1 MSSFFLGIDIGGSHF
16 SGAIFSTSK
25 GCIVEDSYCSI
36 AVQSNIRAS
45 EFITHLDVLI
55 KKILFASRLTVH
67 DLEGIGIAV
76 PGPFNY
82 DKGVSH
88 IYGVHKWDSLFG
100 FNIAVEI
107 KKIIKT
113 CPVYFI
119 NDAESFALGE
129 YNAGAAMGS
138 AKSILLTFGSG
149 FGSTFLDKDV
159 VQIIKSDNVPENGYL
174 YNIPFKEGIADD
186 YFSTRWFVKTWGD
199 LGREKVT
206 SANEIALLAAE
217 SDADALRIFDAFADN
232 FIEFITPWVHLYKPH
247 NLILGGGIARGNQF
261 FISKIQSFF
270 SKISNTK
277 ISICRLWDKAAI
289 VGAAMHAKNNSHK
302 NNMLDE
308 SFNWRKTEQFLAP
321 ARKDVV
327 NSAYEA
333 YPSFSI
339 GNGKIH
345 YGAKAL
351 ARWISGHK
359 NVVIDGYDGVFWD
372 TVVESLDAELSKL
385 GLKTCW
391 FHADAAMKTEEELEQ
406 MLVSNLGGDN
416 PLFGKIT
423 EKDLIDWFDT
433 KKLKNIKPD
442 KTVDVNIVIGSGA
455 ALVGWD
461 GPLIYFDLPKNEI
474 QFRARAGKATN
485 LGVKNVI
492 DNRRTYKRFFF
503 IDWVVLNKHKSNVLS
518 SIDIIVDEQRPDEYL
533 FMNGEDLRA
542 GLTAMATNAFRPRPW
557 FEPGAWGG
565 SWMKEHMEG
574 LNTEVSN
581 LAWSFELM
589 VLENGLLFE
598 SDGYLL
604 EVSFDFIMFNNYK
617 DVLGDCAETFKYDF
631 PIRFDFLDTFDG
643 GNLSIQCHP
652 SPDYI
657 KEHFG
662 MPFTQDETY
671 YIMDCKEDPVVYL
684 GFQEGIKESEFHNA
698 LLESQQ
704 QVKELEVVKYIQKF
718 EAKKHNLYLIPH
730 GTIHASG
737 SNNLVLEVSSAPYI
751 FTFKMYDWL
760 RLDLDGKP
768 RPINIEH
775 GMKNVNFNRKG
786 ASVATELISQPYVI
800 TQNDDYTLEHMPTH
814 ADHFYDVHRYS
825 IINKV
830 HIKTNNKC
838 HVWMLVEGQSIEL
851 VTENGHTQIFNY
863 AETFVIPAS
872 AKSYTITNKSKNSDA
887 LLVKSFIK

>member
-1 MSSFFLGIDIGGSHF
+1 MASLILGIDIGGSHF
-16 SGAIFSTSK
+16 SGAILNIKSNL
-25 GCIVEDSYCSI
+25 IIEDSYCSI
-36 AVQSNIRAS
+36 PVESS
-45 EFITHLDVLI
+45 VGPTEFIHNLNTLI
-55 KKILFASRLTVH
+55 EQIMFASKLSEY
-67 DLEGIGIAV
+67 DLEAIGIAV
-76 PGPFNY
+76 PGPFDY
-82 DKGVSH
+82 DKGISH
-88 IYGVHKWDSLFG
+88 IYGVDKWDSLFG

-107 KKIIKT
+107 KRIIKT

-129 YNAGAAMGS
+129 YYAGAAVAS
-138 AKSILLTFGSG
+138 TKSIVLTLGTG
-149 FGSTFLDKDV
+149 FGSTFLDNGNVKTKKSNDV
-159 VQIIKSDNVPENGYL
+159 PKNGYL
-174 YNIPFKEGIADD
+174 YDVPFKEGIADD
-186 YFSTRWFVKTWGD
+186 YFSTRWFVKTWEM
-199 LGREKVT
+199 LGRNKVT
-206 SANEIALLAAE
+206 NVGEIALLAAE
-217 SDADALRIFDAFADN
+217 NDSDALKIFDLFSDN
-232 FIEFITPWVHLYKPH
+232 FIEFIAPWIELYRP
-247 NLILGGGIARGNQF
+247 NDLILGGGIARGNQF
-261 FISKIQSFF
+261 FINKIHSFLE
-270 SKISNTK
+270 NTK
-277 ISICRLWDKAAI
+277 TKVSICHLWDKAAI
-289 VGAAMHAKNNSHK
+289 VGAAMHAKNNLQK
-302 NNMLDE
+302 IDMLDNE
-308 SFNWRKTEQFLAP
+308 LNWRKTEQFLAP
-321 ARKDVV
+321 VKK
-327 NSAYEA
+327 NELNNMYEA
-333 YPSFSI
+333 YPSFNI
-339 GNGKIH
+339 GEDKIQS
-345 YGAKAL
+345 GVKAL
-351 ARWISGHK
+351 AEWISGNK
-359 NVVIDGYDGVFWD
+359 KIVIDGYVGVFWD
-372 TVVESLDAELSKL
+372 NVIESLDSELREL
-385 GLKTCW
+385 GLKTSW
-391 FHADAAMKTEEELEQ
+391 FHTDAAMKTEEELDL
-406 MLVSNLGGDN
+406 MLGADLGGDD

-423 EKDLIDWFDT
+423 EKKLKDWFDQD
-433 KKLKNIKPD
+433 KLNAIKPD
-442 KTVDVNIVIGSGA
+442 AKSDINIVIGSGA
-455 ALVGWD
+455 SLLDWD
-461 GPLIYFDLPKNEI
+461 APLIYFDLPKNEI

-503 IDWVVLNKHKSNVLS
+503 IDWVVLNNHKREVLPL
-518 SIDIIVDEQRPDEYL
+518 IDIIVDEQRPEQYL
-533 FMNGEDLRA
+533 FMKGEDLRE
-542 GLTAMATNAFRPRPW
+542 GLTAMATNVFRPRPW

-574 LNTEVSN
+574 LNTDVSN

-652 SPDYI
+652 TPDYI

-684 GFQEGIKESEFHNA
+684 GFQEGVEEETFHNA
-698 LLESQQ
+698 LLESQE
-704 QVKELEVVKYIQKF
+704 QVKELDIVKYVQKF

-737 SNNLVLEVSSAPYI
+737 SNNLVLEISSAPYI

-768 RPINIEH
+768 RPMNIER
-775 GMKNVNFNRKG
+775 GMKNVNFNRSG
-786 ASVATELISQPYVI
+786 ASVETELISSPYVI
-800 TQNDDYTLEHMPTH
+800 TQNDDYILEHMPTH
-814 ADHFYDVHRYS
+814 ADHFYDVHRYNLT
-825 IINKV
+825 NKV

-851 VTENGHTQIFNY
+851 VTENGHVQVFNF

-887 LLVKSFIK
+887 LLVKSFVK